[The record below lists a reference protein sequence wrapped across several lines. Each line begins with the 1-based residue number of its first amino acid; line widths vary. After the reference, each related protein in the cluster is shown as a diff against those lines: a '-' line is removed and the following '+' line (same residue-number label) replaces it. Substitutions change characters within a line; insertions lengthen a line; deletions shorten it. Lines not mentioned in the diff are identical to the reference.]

1 VAKPVAIGEPGW
13 SAVPDHLTLKSRIGT
28 LIESHIA
35 AHRLAPGDRLPSERD
50 LAAQLSVSR
59 PSLREALRL
68 LEAQGLLVIRRGQG
82 VFVSTS
88 ARDVVRE
95 RLLQQRVTAEEL
107 FSMRIVLEEPAARWA
122 ARRARPDDLTQL
134 QRILDDLDR
143 ACAQP
148 IDVGLLTRLDS
159 AFHMRVV
166 ETAGNRFLQQTLGVL
181 QEMIASGMETTLT
194 IPGRTEQA
202 QVEHQRILSA
212 LQTGDEDGAAAAAKW
227 HIQSAHRAALTRLE
241 I

>member
-1 VAKPVAIGEPGW
+1 MDDPRW
-13 SAVPDHLTLKSRIGT
+13 RTVPANVTLKSRIGT
-28 LIESHIA
+28 LIEAHIA
-35 AHRLAPGDRLPSERD
+35 EHRLAPGDRLPSERD
-50 LAAQLSVSR
+50 LAAQLGVSR
-59 PSLREALRL
+59 PSVREALRL

-82 VFVSTS
+82 VFVTAS
-88 ARDVVRE
+88 ARDLVRE
-95 RLLQQRVTAEEL
+95 RLLQQRITAEEL

-122 ARRARPDDLTQL
+122 ATRARPDDLREL

-143 ACAQP
+143 ATSQP
-148 IDVGLLTRLDS
+148 LDVGLLTRLDS

-194 IPGRTEQA
+194 IPGRTEEA
-202 QVEHQRILSA
+202 RAEHHRILSA

-227 HIQSAHRAALTRLE
+227 HIQSAHRAALSRLA

>member
-1 VAKPVAIGEPGW
+1 MGDPPWQTAAASV
-13 SAVPDHLTLKSRIGT
+13 TLKSRIGT

-35 AHRLAPGDRLPSERD
+35 DHRLAPGDRLPSERD
-50 LAAQLSVSR
+50 LATQLGVSR
-59 PSLREALRL
+59 PSVREALRL

-82 VFVSTS
+82 VFVTAS
-88 ARDVVRE
+88 ARDLVRE
-95 RLLQQRVTAEEL
+95 RLLQQRITAEEL
-107 FSMRIVLEEPAARWA
+107 FSMRVVLEEPAARWA
-122 ARRARPDDLTQL
+122 ATRARPDDLREL
-134 QRILDDLDR
+134 RRILDDLDR
-143 ACAQP
+143 ATSQP
-148 IDVGLLTRLDS
+148 LDVGRLTRLDS

-194 IPGRTEQA
+194 IPGRTEEA
-202 QVEHQRILSA
+202 RAEHHRILSA

-227 HIQSAHRAALTRLE
+227 HIQSAHRAALSRLA